1 MDDHVRRDNLLDG
14 IFDSFAGGVGL
25 FKAGGSWDADGD
37 IHEIALAG
45 FSDADA
51 FALQDAF
58 GFVHCGFEAFA
69 KAGRGHIE
77 QRVRSAFTQAR
88 TDPDNHSR
96 YGESR
101 NSVELAKQ
109 RYGVTYAEP
118 SAGNSQNYNER
129 APNIGG
135 EMERIGFESL
145 AGIFESDAIQPARAK
160 EINSHAAQQDN
171 DSGEPRANAF
181 GVKEE
186 TLKGFPDDVN
196 RGE

>member
-1 MDDHVRRDNLLDG
+1 MDDHARRDNLLDG

-118 SAGNSQNYNER
+118 SAGNPRITTNVLQTSVEKWSASASRASLGYLRATRFSPRER
-129 APNIGG
+129 KKSIPMQHN
-135 EMERIGFESL
+135 RIMI
-145 AGIFESDAIQPARAK
+145 A
-160 EINSHAAQQDN
+160 
-171 DSGEPRANAF
+171 
-181 GVKEE
+181 V
-186 TLKGFPDDVN
+186 
-196 RGE
+196 